1 VEAWSDDLFAV
12 LDEIGSTRT
21 AVLGS
26 LDGGLFAIV
35 FAAAHPE
42 RTSALVLGE
51 TTAYAGQAPGYPAA
65 SPLRSR

>member
-42 RTSALVLGE
+42 RRDRGYLL
-51 TTAYAGQAPGYPAA
+51 TAK
-65 SPLRSR
+65 